1 VPTAARTPWLPALA
15 VAWLASQATA
25 APAPDAAE
33 LERGAYLVAAGG
45 CVSCHTADHPDAPP
59 LAGGRAL
66 ATPFGTFYAPNIT
79 PDRDTGIGRWS
90 VDDVVRALREG
101 RRPDGQP
108 YFPAFPYTA
117 YAGLTE
123 DDARAIGAWLL
134 AQPAVRQAVPEHD
147 LQWFLQSRW
156 VMLAWNFLNF
166 TPGAFTPDPARDAA
180 WNRGAYLVRHLG
192 HCGECHTPRNWLGGT
207 DRSRELAGNPA
218 GPEDAVVPNIT
229 PDTDTG
235 IGAWSQDEL
244 VMFLGMGMTP
254 DGDFTGASM
263 GSVITDNTSRLTDGD
278 RTAIATYLQSLPALP
293 AVR

>member
-1 VPTAARTPWLPALA
+1 
-15 VAWLASQATA
+15 
-25 APAPDAAE
+25 
-33 LERGAYLVAAGG
+33 VAAGG
-45 CVSCHTADHPDAPP
+45 CVSCHTADRPDAPP

-123 DDARAIGAWLL
+123 GDARAIGAWLL
-134 AQPAVRQAVPEHD
+134 AQPAVRQAVPAHD
-147 LQWFLQSRW
+147 LPWFLQSRW

-166 TPGAFTPDPARDAA
+166 TPGEFTPDPARDAA

-192 HCGECHTPRNWLGGT
+192 HCGECHTPRDWLGGT

-218 GPEDAVVPNIT
+218 GPEDSVVPNIT
-229 PDTDTG
+229 PDPDTG
-235 IGAWSQDEL
+235 IGTWSQDEL

-263 GSVITDNTSRLTDGD
+263 GSVITDNTSRLTDAD
-278 RTAIATYLQSLPALP
+278 RNAIATYLQALPALP